1 MSKKNK
7 LTKSDN
13 RVLSG
18 VLGGISDYLDLDT
31 TLVRLL
37 FVAATVFSGFF
48 PFVFLYIIA
57 VLIMPESPNETHH
70 TTYQFD
76 EKSNG
81 QRRDITP
88 DDDKKDDEL

>member
-1 MSKKNK
+1 MAKKNK
-7 LTKSDN
+7 LTKSND

-37 FVAATVFSGFF
+37 FVAAAVFTGFF

-57 VLIMPESPNETHH
+57 AVIMPETKIMIVMNTVLMRKQ
-70 TTYQFD
+70 TVND
-76 EKSNG
+76 VM
-81 QRRDITP
+81 
-88 DDDKKDDEL
+88 

>member
-1 MSKKNK
+1 MAKKNK
-7 LTKSDN
+7 LTKSND

-37 FVAATVFSGFF
+37 FVAAAVFTGFF

-57 VLIMPESPNETHH
+57 AVIMPE
-70 TTYQFD
+70 TTSHDSHEYRFD
-76 EKSNG
+76 EKSDG
-81 QRRDITP
+81 DRRDVTP
-88 DDDKKDDEL
+88 DRDDKGDKI